1 MYPKIFVLNGIFQVD
16 TVIDLSEQSQN
27 DPAGSSSTAERC
39 IAHTI
44 TIIALKPL
52 FEMALVILILWQWTT
67 SKNAIKAVYSEIVL
81 KEFME
86 SVTENLPVKCIILCL
101 NSYLWCY
108 WPSPQQNRFLS
119 GSQID

>member
-1 MYPKIFVLNGIFQVD
+1 MD

-52 FEMALVILILWQWTT
+52 FKMALVILILWQWTT

-86 SVTENLPVKCIILCL
+86 SVTEIHLPVKCIFVLKFISVVLL
-101 NSYLWCY
+101 AISTAE
-108 WPSPQQNRFLS
+108 
-119 GSQID
+119 